1 MKRRSK
7 SRLRTGNLAM
17 CYCFS
22 LPVMIFL
29 FIFIFLSIAY
39 CFYMS
44 FFEWKLFDLGKDKTF
59 VGLDNYIRI
68 FQDGIF
74 GQAVGNCLLY
84 TSCMVSHSKETMFRS
99 MAMASRIAQMA
110 IIDALVVAVSFKRF
124 ERSKQYLTLT
134 DKILVED
141 KM

>member
-1 MKRRSK
+1 M
-7 SRLRTGNLAM
+7 LRTGDVA
-17 CYCFS
+17 
-22 LPVMIFL
+22 I
-29 FIFIFLSIAY
+29 
-39 CFYMS
+39 
-44 FFEWKLFDLGKDKTF
+44 
-59 VGLDNYIRI
+59 
-68 FQDGIF
+68 GISHS
-74 GQAVGNCLLY
+74 GSTKNTIKMLEEAKKNGATTICITGMEKAPITRV
-84 TSCMVSHSKETMFRS
+84 SDICMVSHSKETMFRS